1 MERIKRKGRD
11 AKIALRAAPISEEMN
26 PIKPGLLG
34 GSYKPL
40 SEKDIKKLYNLA
52 LDALADIGLGLAP

>member
-26 PIKPGLLG
+26 EDHE
-34 GSYKPL
+34 
-40 SEKDIKKLYNLA
+40 SENKSAEQN
-52 LDALADIGLGLAP
+52 